1 MKYSQLIQFD
11 PIESVIQLRDADK
24 EDKSINL
31 VKTYVISEGMAAQ
44 INNLIIP
51 QLHTLFN

>member
-24 EDKSINL
+24 EDKIINL

-44 INNLIIP
+44 INNLII
-51 QLHTLFN
+51 QNTY